1 MEEKSGAYQ
10 IDHFIEL
17 ALRHRWFLIIPFCLS
32 MVIGII
38 LLFVLPKTYE
48 ASAFIM
54 VRPQS
59 VPTDMVQSI
68 VTIDIESRIQSISRQ
83 ILSRTNLKEI
93 ITQFNLFME
102 PEHEKLH
109 IEDKISLLRDQVD
122 ISTQAY
128 GESANMFSISFSGP
142 NPEQVAPVVNGLA
155 ALFINE
161 NLRVREEQSLGTTA
175 FLEAEIQPM
184 RRQLENVEQKIQ
196 EFRNMHMGELPE
208 QLGINLR
215 TLDQLRVQL
224 DKTKDSLRSTKDR
237 LIILE
242 SQMKANQNIIIEPS
256 DSTVVGEESSE
267 VMSITLLKQQLESLQ
282 ASYTDRH
289 PDVIRLKNKIADLE
303 AKLASGEYKMAS
315 PEIFKLSP
323 GRENAAAA
331 RFYENIMQKQNQQM
345 VRHAELKVKIK
356 NLQLEIGE
364 INVQIDEYQRRV
376 ENTPALEQEL
386 QSLNREY
393 QEIKTSHNY
402 LLSRKLEAN
411 ISVNMEKK
419 QKGEQFEILDRAFEP
434 RTPISPNLIIVFLLT
449 VFLGVHLGG
458 GLVFLKDFFDN
469 SLKSSEDI
477 ERDLGISVLATI
489 PKIRSKKD
497 LMKRVRR
504 KVMTVCSL
512 LIATCLF
519 AGFAVLAFIGPE
531 TTIEIIRDPEPTMEM
546 IREFFSDHIAY
557 LTGVVNNIFF

>member
-1 MEEKSGAYQ
+1 MEEQKSGTYL

-17 ALRHRWFLIIPFCLS
+17 VLKHRWSLIIPFCLS

-48 ASAFIM
+48 GKAFIL
-54 VRPQS
+54 VKPQS

-68 VTIDIESRIQSISRQ
+68 VTSDIESRIQSISRQ
-83 ILSRTNLKEI
+83 ILSRTNLKKI

-102 PEHEKLH
+102 PEQEKLH
-109 IEDKISLLRDQVD
+109 IEDKIALLRDQVD
-122 ISTQAY
+122 ISSQEY
-128 GESANMFSISFSGP
+128 GENMFSISFSGP

-155 ALFINE
+155 ALFIDE

-224 DKTKDSLRSTKDR
+224 DKTKDSLRSTKDS

-242 SQMKANQNIIIEPS
+242 SQMKANQNRIVEPS
-256 DSTVVGEESSE
+256 DSTVVGEESGE
-267 VMSITLLKQQLESLQ
+267 VMSITLLKQQLEALQ

-315 PEIFKLSP
+315 PDIFKLSP
-323 GRENAAAA
+323 RREDVAAA
-331 RFYENIMQKQNQQM
+331 RFYEDIMQKQNQQM
-345 VRHAELKVKIK
+345 VRHAEKKVLIK

-393 QEIKTSHNY
+393 QNIKTSHNY

-434 RTPISPNLIIVFLLT
+434 RTPISPNLIIIFLLT

-458 GLVFLKDFFDN
+458 GLVFLKDFVDT

-489 PKIRSKKD
+489 PKICSKKD
-497 LMKRVRR
+497 FIKRRLR
-504 KVMTVCSL
+504 KVMTVSSL
-512 LIATCLF
+512 FVATCLLT
-519 AGFAVLAFIGPE
+519 GFAVLAFIGPE
-531 TTIEIIRDPEPTMEM
+531 TTMEIIRDPEPTMEM
-546 IREFFSDHIAY
+546 IREFFEPTMEMIRE
-557 LTGVVNNIFF
+557 FFGSQTT

>member
-1 MEEKSGAYQ
+1 MTKQRNPNDPVNPVYMNLIKIESIHYILSAFSFQLSALSFELLIQGTNKMEEQKSGTYL

-17 ALRHRWFLIIPFCLS
+17 VLKHRWFLIIPFCLS

-48 ASAFIM
+48 ASAFIL

-68 VTIDIESRIQSISRQ
+68 VTSDIESRIQSISRQ
-83 ILSRTNLKEI
+83 ILSRTNLKKI

-102 PEHEKLH
+102 PEQEKLH
-109 IEDKISLLRDQVD
+109 IEDKIALLRDQVD
-122 ISTQAY
+122 ISIQEY

-155 ALFINE
+155 ALFIDE
-161 NLRVREEQSLGTTA
+161 NLRVREEQSLGTTT

-224 DKTKDSLRSTKDR
+224 DKTKDSLRSTKDG

-256 DSTVVGEESSE
+256 DSNVVGEESGE
-267 VMSITLLKQQLESLQ
+267 VMSITLLKQQLEALQ

-303 AKLASGEYKMAS
+303 AKLASGEY
-315 PEIFKLSP
+315 L
-323 GRENAAAA
+323 
-331 RFYENIMQKQNQQM
+331 
-345 VRHAELKVKIK
+345 
-356 NLQLEIGE
+356 
-364 INVQIDEYQRRV
+364 
-376 ENTPALEQEL
+376 
-386 QSLNREY
+386 
-393 QEIKTSHNY
+393 
-402 LLSRKLEAN
+402 
-411 ISVNMEKK
+411 
-419 QKGEQFEILDRAFEP
+419 
-434 RTPISPNLIIVFLLT
+434 
-449 VFLGVHLGG
+449 
-458 GLVFLKDFFDN
+458 
-469 SLKSSEDI
+469 
-477 ERDLGISVLATI
+477 
-489 PKIRSKKD
+489 
-497 LMKRVRR
+497 
-504 KVMTVCSL
+504 
-512 LIATCLF
+512 
-519 AGFAVLAFIGPE
+519 
-531 TTIEIIRDPEPTMEM
+531 
-546 IREFFSDHIAY
+546 
-557 LTGVVNNIFF
+557 

>member
-48 ASAFIM
+48 AIAFIM

-256 DSTVVGEESSE
+256 DSTVVGEESGE

-323 GRENAAAA
+323 RREDVAAA
-331 RFYENIMQKQNQQM
+331 RFYEDIMQKQNQQM

-393 QEIKTSHNY
+393 QNIKTSHNY

-434 RTPISPNLIIVFLLT
+434 RTPISPNLIIIFLLT

-458 GLVFLKDFFDN
+458 GLVFLKDFFDT

-489 PKIRSKKD
+489 PIIRSKKD
-497 LMKRVRR
+497 FMKRKLR

-546 IREFFSDHIAY
+546 IREFFSLYYNRVFD
-557 LTGVVNNIFF
+557 

>member
-1 MEEKSGAYQ
+1 MEEKSGAYL

-17 ALRHRWFLIIPFCLS
+17 ALKHRWFLIIPFCLS

-83 ILSRTNLKEI
+83 ILSRTNLKKI

-109 IEDKISLLRDQVD
+109 IEDKIALLRDQID
-122 ISTQAY
+122 ILTQKY

-142 NPEQVAPVVNGLA
+142 YPEQVAPVVNGLA
-155 ALFINE
+155 ALFIDE
-161 NLRVREEQSLGTTA
+161 NLRVREEQSLGTTT

-184 RRQLENVEQKIQ
+184 RRQLEDVERKIQ

-256 DSTVVGEESSE
+256 DSTVVGEESGE

-323 GRENAAAA
+323 RREDVAAA
-331 RFYENIMQKQNQQM
+331 RFYEDIMQKQNQQM

-393 QEIKTSHNY
+393 QNIKTSHNY

-434 RTPISPNLIIVFLLT
+434 RTPISPNLIIIFLLT

-458 GLVFLKDFFDN
+458 GLVFLKDFFDT

-489 PKIRSKKD
+489 PIIRSKKD
-497 LMKRVRR
+497 FMKRKLR

-519 AGFAVLAFIGPE
+519 AGFAVMAFIGPE

-546 IREFFSDHIAY
+546 IREFFSLYYNRVFD
-557 LTGVVNNIFF
+557 

>member
-161 NLRVREEQSLGTTA
+161 NLKVREEQSLGTTA

-256 DSTVVGEESSE
+256 DSTVVGEESGE

-458 GLVFLKDFFDN
+458 GLVFLKDFFDT

-497 LMKRVRR
+497 FMKRKLR

-546 IREFFSDHIAY
+546 IRKIFSDHIAY

>member
-1 MEEKSGAYQ
+1 
-10 IDHFIEL
+10 
-17 ALRHRWFLIIPFCLS
+17 
-32 MVIGII
+32 
-38 LLFVLPKTYE
+38 
-48 ASAFIM
+48 
-54 VRPQS
+54 
-59 VPTDMVQSI
+59 
-68 VTIDIESRIQSISRQ
+68 
-83 ILSRTNLKEI
+83 
-93 ITQFNLFME
+93 
-102 PEHEKLH
+102 
-109 IEDKISLLRDQVD
+109 
-122 ISTQAY
+122 
-128 GESANMFSISFSGP
+128 
-142 NPEQVAPVVNGLA
+142 
-155 ALFINE
+155 
-161 NLRVREEQSLGTTA
+161 
-175 FLEAEIQPM
+175 
-184 RRQLENVEQKIQ
+184 
-196 EFRNMHMGELPE
+196 
-208 QLGINLR
+208 
-215 TLDQLRVQL
+215 VQL
-224 DKTKDSLRSTKDR
+224 DKTKDSLRSTKDS

-434 RTPISPNLIIVFLLT
+434 RTPISPNLIIIFLLT

-458 GLVFLKDFFDN
+458 GLVFLKDFFDT

-489 PKIRSKKD
+489 PIIRSKKD
-497 LMKRVRR
+497 FMKRKLR

-546 IREFFSDHIAY
+546 IREFFSLYYNRVFD
-557 LTGVVNNIFF
+557 

>member
-48 ASAFIM
+48 AIAFIM

-208 QLGINLR
+208 QLGVNLR

-224 DKTKDSLRSTKDR
+224 DKTKDSLRSTKDS

-242 SQMKANQNIIIEPS
+242 SQMKANQNIIIEPL
-256 DSTVVGEESSE
+256 DSTVAGEESSE

-323 GRENAAAA
+323 RREDVAAA
-331 RFYENIMQKQNQQM
+331 RFYEDIMQVQNQQM

-434 RTPISPNLIIVFLLT
+434 RTPISPNLIVIFLLT

-458 GLVFLKDFFDN
+458 GLVFLKDFFDT

-489 PKIRSKKD
+489 PIIRSKKD
-497 LMKRVRR
+497 FMKRKLR

-546 IREFFSDHIAY
+546 IREFFSLYYNRVFD
-557 LTGVVNNIFF
+557 